1 MSETVTITRCDGE
14 TRTFRRGEKRAMESW
29 RQRGWANLVH
39 KHDDHNLTSYQSI
52 ADYLGISKERVRQ
65 IEAKAIAKLKAAL
78 CGEQIIKDWQE

>member
-78 CGEQIIKDWQE
+78 ETDRLFMEFK